1 MRIYSTFSAI
11 FALLLSFM
19 VQATEKEF
27 WEVKAKLE
35 QDMLVSEKAAL
46 DLINDLEYKINHAK
60 RTGLMLSAL
69 FEAQLDFIELYG
81 SKQELKNHIEKNISK
96 INTSHNYYNVYLSK
110 LAIMYFEFGEQS
122 KYQDVIRRIELNGGQ
137 LFAAVAELT
146 TSANETNFQLVNSF
160 CHDCN
165 FYLYHNA
172 IANYY
177 SELGLYSI
185 LEKFVQETLSKNY
198 IVEGREDIRSSIFLA
213 YFYIANKCQN
223 IDSEHLEEIRMT
235 AVAETDHLKGL
246 SIRVKSILN
255 SGCR

>member
-1 MRIYSTFSAI
+1 MRKYSI
-11 FALLLSFM
+11 FPSILVLLLSFV
-19 VQATEKEF
+19 VQASENEF

-46 DLINDLEYKINHAK
+46 DLINDLDDKINHAK
-60 RTGLMLSAL
+60 PTGLMLSAL
-69 FEAQLDFIELYG
+69 FEAKLDFIELYG
-81 SKQELKNHIEKNISK
+81 SKQELKAHIEKNISK

-110 LAIMYFEFGEQS
+110 LAILYFEFSEQI
-122 KYQDVIRRIELNGGQ
+122 KYQDALRQIELNDGQ

-177 SELGLYSI
+177 SELGLYSL
-185 LEKFVQETLSKNY
+185 LEKLVQETLSKNY

-213 YFYIANKCQN
+213 YFYISNKCQN
-223 IDSEHLEEIRMT
+223 LDVEYLDDIYLA
-235 AVAETDHLKGL
+235 AVSGIEHLKGL
-246 SIRVKSILN
+246 SNKVKSILN
-255 SGCR
+255 SRCR